1 VEARVSVEAG
11 SAPCDHG
18 AVSRA
23 SRLLSA
29 AATVAVGVVLLGLA
43 PGPVVQAADTVPDP
57 FRATAPGVYVVTLA
71 APPAALHIGTRPADG
86 ARFDRARPQV
96 ASYVDRLTAAQDE
109 VLHAV
114 GDPAVLYRYTTALN
128 GFAATLSS
136 DQVTRL
142 RTTPGV
148 ELVERSTKQHV
159 DRAPAALRATPVV
172 GSSSRSLLGLD
183 GPGGVWAAHG
193 GPENAGRDVV
203 IGVVDTGIWPDNPS
217 FTGLPQRTPG
227 TAGHLPGFHG
237 ACDQAQEWTAEDC
250 NDKVVSARWFVKG
263 FGEEN
268 VASAEYLSPRD
279 GTGHGSH
286 VASTAA
292 GDYGVRVEVDG
303 QRFGTTSGMAP
314 AARLAVYKACWTAP
328 DPTQDGCTTADT
340 VAAVDQAV
348 ADGVDV
354 LNYSVSGSDRLD
366 DSVERAFLGA
376 TAAGVFVAASAG
388 NGGREAGTVAHV
400 APWIT
405 TVGASTHH
413 AFQGA
418 VRLGDGRSL
427 VGAMVSDQ
435 PVRATGLVLGSAVAA
450 AGADPD
456 AARRCETGSLDAARA
471 EGKVVVCDRGNGA
484 RVDKS
489 ATVAA
494 AGGAG
499 MVLAN
504 TRPQSTDADVHA
516 VPTVHLDL
524 AEARTLESYL
534 RGAGARATAALDP
547 RGSTDVAVPS
557 IAGFSGR
564 GPALGA
570 GGDVLKPDLT
580 APGVSVLGAVAPP
593 SDSGRPWD
601 LASGTST
608 SAPHVAG
615 LAAFVAGVHPD
626 WPPARIRSA
635 MMTTAYDLRGRH
647 DPLVEGAGHVAPQ
660 RFLDP
665 GLVFDTS
672 VRAWQQVLSGERD
685 ASDVNTSSLAIGDL
699 VGPTTVTRRI
709 TNVTGR
715 RESYSVRKHGLTD
728 VDVQAFPNTVLLGP
742 GQTRTVRLRVTA
754 RPSATVDRDV
764 TGWLVW
770 RGDRHTVRIPVTV
783 RPTVVAAPRQVV
795 GSGDSGTVVVR
806 GRSGNGR
813 TVKLH
818 STGLVAAQTTPVALT
833 PGPFDPARPE
843 TGPSTAARSVS
854 VPAGTDVARFAVT
867 SGAAG
872 DDVDLYVY
880 RGDTLVD
887 SSTGSSPDAEVT
899 LMHPGAG
906 AYRVYVNAHAAE
918 DGADATGD
926 VQTWVVPQRGGSRVQ
941 LSTDAVGFA
950 PGQRFRYSASWS
962 GLDPDK
968 GYLGVVTYGDTDR
981 ATLVEVN

>member
-1 VEARVSVEAG
+1 VHPGSRV
-11 SAPCDHG
+11 
-18 AVSRA
+18 
-23 SRLLSA
+23 LSA
-29 AATVAVGVVLLGLA
+29 AATVAVGAVLLAVA
-43 PGPVVQAADTVPDP
+43 PGAGARAADTVPDP
-57 FRATAPGVYVVTLA
+57 FRATAPGVYVVTLDG
-71 APPAALHIGTRPADG
+71 PPAAMHPGTRPVDG
-86 ARFDRARPQV
+86 RRFDRTRPAV
-96 ASYVDRLTAAQDE
+96 TSYVDRLTAAQDE

-114 GDPAVLYRYTTALN
+114 GDPAVLYRYTTALD
-128 GFAATLSS
+128 GFAATLTS

-142 RTTPGV
+142 RTMPGV
-148 ELVERSTKQHV
+148 RLVERSTKQHV
-159 DRAPAALRATPVV
+159 DRTPALLRATPGV

-193 GPENAGRDVV
+193 GPENAGRNVV

-237 ACDQAQEWTAEDC
+237 ACEAAQEWTTGDC

-292 GDYGVRVEVDG
+292 GDHGVRVEVDG

-340 VAAVDQAV
+340 VAAVDRAV

-376 TAAGVFVAASAG
+376 AAAGVFVATSAG
-388 NGGREAGTVAHV
+388 NDGQAAGTVTHV
-400 APWIT
+400 APWVT

-418 VRLGDGRSL
+418 VRLGDGRAL

-435 PVRATGLVLGSAVAA
+435 PVRQTALVLGTGVAA

-456 AARRCETGSLDAARA
+456 AARLCEAGSLDAAKA
-471 EGKVVVCDRGNGA
+471 EGKVVVCDRGDGA

-489 ATVAA
+489 ATVSA

-516 VPTVHLDL
+516 VPTVHLDV
-524 AEARTLESYL
+524 AEARTLKAYL
-534 RGAGARATAALDP
+534 RRAGGRATASLDP
-547 RGSTDVAVPS
+547 RGSTQVAVPS
-557 IAGFSGR
+557 VAGFSGR

-593 SDSGRPWD
+593 SDSGRSWD

-615 LAAFVAGVHPD
+615 LAALVAGVHPG
-626 WPPARIRSA
+626 WSPARIHSA

-647 DPLVEGAGHVAPQ
+647 DPLAEGAGHVAPR

-685 ASDVNTSSLAIGDL
+685 ASEVNTSSLAVGDL
-699 VGPTTVTRRI
+699 VGPTTLTRRI

-715 RESYSVRKHGLTD
+715 RESYSVRKRGLTD
-728 VDVQAFPNTVLLGP
+728 VDVQAFPATVRLGP
-742 GQTRTVRLRVTA
+742 GQSRTVRLRITA

-770 RGDRHTVRIPVTV
+770 RGDRHRVRIPVSV
-783 RPTVVAAPRQVV
+783 RPTVVAALRQVV
-795 GSGDSGTVVVR
+795 GSGASGTVVVR

-813 TVKLH
+813 TVKLQ
-818 STGLVAAQTTPVALT
+818 SSGLVAAQSTPLSLT
-833 PGPFDPARPE
+833 PGSFDPARPE
-843 TGPSTAARSVS
+843 TGTSTAAHPVT

-867 SGAAG
+867 SDAAG

-880 RGDTLVD
+880 RGGTLVG

-899 LMHPGAG
+899 LTRPPAG
-906 AYRVYVNAHAAE
+906 DYTVYVNAGTAE
-918 DGADATGD
+918 NGAATGEL
-926 VQTWVVPQRGGSRVQ
+926 QTWVVPAHGGRPLV

-950 PGQRFRYSASWS
+950 PGQRFRYTASWS
-962 GLDPDK
+962 QLDPAK
-968 GYLGVVTYGDTDR
+968 SYLGVVTYGDSDR
-981 ATLVEVN
+981 RTLVEVN